1 MGYYDLTDVEWRAI
15 STLFPPRTTPR
26 GGRPFH
32 DHRRTLDAILFVL
45 VTGAPRRALP
55 EAYGPWETAYARFAR
70 YRADGTFARLC
81 GVLRDA
87 LRARGA
93 VSAPAAPSAR
103 RRGAWTRRSCGRTGS
118 AAGARRDG
126 AAAKGGP
133 SPRRP
138 PESLAGTAS
147 GTPAAG

>member
-26 GGRPFH
+26 GGRPFN

-45 VTGAPRRALP
+45 VTGAPRRAPP

-93 VSAPAAPSAR
+93 VSAE
-103 RRGAWTRRSCGRTGS
+103 AWCLDATIVRAHES